1 MTPATKSYLVPLL
14 DDYGANDLH
23 IFFFSKETIFKKP
36 SEKELRIPTPK
47 ALFGMVKGWINSL

>member
-1 MTPATKSYLVPLL
+1 MTLAAKSYLVQPL
-14 DDYGANDLH
+14 DDYGANALH
-23 IFFFSKETIFKKP
+23 IFFSKETIFKKL